1 MADTA
6 TIQARL
12 SEAETA
18 LHSLMNG
25 SRVEEIQAL
34 DGSRVRY
41 AAADLEALRSYI
53 AWLREELGAAQNPGQ
68 SRVFTVQTNRG
79 LR

>member
-6 TIQARL
+6 TIQARIG
-12 SEAETA
+12 EAETA
-18 LHSLMNG
+18 LHGLMNG

-41 AAADLEALRSYI
+41 APADMEALRSYI
-53 AWLREELGAAQNPGQ
+53 AWLREEMSTAQNPVRP
-68 SRVFTVQTNRG
+68 RVFTFQTNRG